1 MELPVQVFR
10 VGYAEYH
17 SVEAALK
24 GSGRTDRPTLWC
36 ADESMDEAAAI
47 APSEAKEKP
56 QKSRGVQGSPA
67 ARLST
72 DGAASAPATE
82 QNPPGG
88 VSAAET

>member
-10 VGYAEYH
+10 VGYATYY
-17 SVEAALK
+17 SVEAAIE
-24 GSGRTDRPTLWC
+24 GSGRTDRPTFWDAVEIL
-36 ADESMDEAAAI
+36 DEAAAV

-56 QKSRGVQGSPA
+56 QKSREVQGSPA